1 MVATDEESNEDEDH
15 NTLVSMNNSREKI
28 QQLKFIRQEGQF
40 GHTISNNK
48 DLGGSKS
55 VKNQFK
61 SLASG
66 LQFGLKSL
74 KNKKLTYHHKKK
86 ISADEMDSS
95 QNAEFIT

>member
-15 NTLVSMNNSREKI
+15 EALISMNDSREKI
-28 QQLKFIRQEGQF
+28 QQKKFIYNDGQF
-40 GHTISNNK
+40 GQTTSK

-66 LQFGLKSL
+66 LQFGLKGL

-86 ISADEMDSS
+86 ISADEMDNS
-95 QNAEFIT
+95 